1 MGWFDEQLKQRKEIN
16 DRDLEEALYRISDS
30 VTGKNYARFLESD
43 WEKASGTLQE
53 IILMLGGTIIDGSE
67 KFTDFNDEMEYLCRP
82 NGIMNREVVLEKNWH
97 LNSIGSFIATNNE
110 TGEIVALN
118 MNRVSGR
125 YRYLDSETGK
135 WVSVTKKTAGLFE
148 GSAIC
153 FYKPLPLRK
162 LKAKDLFKYGM
173 SVWTVKDI
181 ALPVILLLAMS
192 LMGLLI
198 PKLNHFLFGEVYEMK
213 NVNFLAATVIFLV
226 CISVSTL
233 LADTVHTY
241 VVYRNETKTN
251 ISVEA
256 AVMMRIFSL
265 PPDFFR
271 KYSSG
276 EIMQRVNYANT
287 VCSFFIELFFCT
299 GLTSVLSLIYISQ
312 MVLYGGSLAVVA
324 VIIIILTIL
333 FSLITTLIGIKNAK
347 QVMETGAKEFGV
359 AYSLIRGIQKIKVAG
374 AEKRAFARWA
384 GTYSENSK
392 VSYNPPA
399 ILKIRNVIP
408 IGISLF
414 GTLVIYIGAVN
425 NSLSVADFF
434 AFETAFAMVMGAF
447 NTLVSITE
455 SAALLKPTI
464 EMIAPILDEEPEV
477 SEGKQIVTKLSGRIE
492 LNNVS
497 FRYSDSMPPVF
508 ENLSMKIKEGE
519 YVGIVGKTGCGKSTL
534 IRLLLGFEKP
544 KRGAIYFD
552 GKDMTGIDLASL
564 RRNIGTV
571 LQDGKLFQGDIYSN
585 IIVSAPWLTVDD
597 AWEAAETAYIAD
609 DIRKMPM
616 GMNTMI
622 SEGSGGISG
631 GQKQRLM
638 IARAIV
644 GKPKILILDEATSA
658 LDNVTQKAISDSLD
672 SLECTRIIIA
682 HRLSTIR
689 NCDRILVVD
698 RGKIAEQGTYD
709 ELLKQNGIF
718 ADLVNRQRL

>member
-1 MGWFDEQLKQRKEIN
+1 
-16 DRDLEEALYRISDS
+16 
-30 VTGKNYARFLESD
+30 
-43 WEKASGTLQE
+43 
-53 IILMLGGTIIDGSE
+53 
-67 KFTDFNDEMEYLCRP
+67 
-82 NGIMNREVVLEKNWH
+82 
-97 LNSIGSFIATNNE
+97 
-110 TGEIVALN
+110 
-118 MNRVSGR
+118 
-125 YRYLDSETGK
+125 
-135 WVSVTKKTAGLFE
+135 
-148 GSAIC
+148 
-153 FYKPLPLRK
+153 
-162 LKAKDLFKYGM
+162 
-173 SVWTVKDI
+173 
-181 ALPVILLLAMS
+181 
-192 LMGLLI
+192 
-198 PKLNHFLFGEVYEMK
+198 
-213 NVNFLAATVIFLV
+213 
-226 CISVSTL
+226 
-233 LADTVHTY
+233 
-241 VVYRNETKTN
+241 
-251 ISVEA
+251 
-256 AVMMRIFSL
+256 
-265 PPDFFR
+265 
-271 KYSSG
+271 
-276 EIMQRVNYANT
+276 
-287 VCSFFIELFFCT
+287 
-299 GLTSVLSLIYISQ
+299 
-312 MVLYGGSLAVVA
+312 
-324 VIIIILTIL
+324 
-333 FSLITTLIGIKNAK
+333 
-347 QVMETGAKEFGV
+347 
-359 AYSLIRGIQKIKVAG
+359 
-374 AEKRAFARWA
+374 
-384 GTYSENSK
+384 
-392 VSYNPPA
+392 
-399 ILKIRNVIP
+399 
-408 IGISLF
+408 
-414 GTLVIYIGAVN
+414 
-425 NSLSVADFF
+425 
-434 AFETAFAMVMGAF
+434 MGAF